1 MALDLT
7 MLTNLGF
14 PQVLLWLL
22 SFAVVFGV
30 LSQADIP
37 KKQRGTQGIIAIVVA
52 FLVLFST
59 PTSLIT
65 TLSTLSTNVIL
76 VILALITFIVFL
88 EAAGVKVT
96 PIKRH
101 PGGVKEKIGEEAT
114 IFQKYS
120 KYFAIVLIIV
130 VGLLFVGAGGLNILG
145 ISTILPQT
153 STMTLLF
160 FAVIVLAVGWLI
172 ANPEHDNK

>member
-14 PQVLLWLL
+14 PQILLWLL
-22 SFAVVFGV
+22 SFALIFGV
-30 LSQADIP
+30 LDQVKIP
-37 KKQRGTQGIIAIVVA
+37 KDKPSRGIISIVVA
-52 FLVLFST
+52 FLVLFAT

-65 TLSTLSTNVIL
+65 TLSTLSTNVLL

-96 PIKRH
+96 PIKKH
-101 PGGVKEKIGEEAT
+101 PGGVKEKIGEGTT

-120 KYFAIVLIIV
+120 KYFAIVLIII
-130 VGLLFVGAGGLNILG
+130 VGILFVGAGGLGLLG
-145 ISTILPQT
+145 LNVVLPQT
-153 STMTLLF
+153 STITLLF
-160 FAVIVLAVGWLI
+160 LAVIVLAVGWLI
-172 ANPEHDNK
+172 ANPEQD